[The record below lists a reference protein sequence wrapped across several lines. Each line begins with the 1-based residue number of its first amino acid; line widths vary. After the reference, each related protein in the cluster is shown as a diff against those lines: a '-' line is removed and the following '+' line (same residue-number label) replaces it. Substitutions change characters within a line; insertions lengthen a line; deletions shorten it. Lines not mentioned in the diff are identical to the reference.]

1 METAI
6 THWPAPAKI
15 NLFLHVTGR
24 REDGYHELQTAF
36 QFITLADSLSVEI
49 TDDASISRRKATPG
63 VPEED
68 DLIIRAAK
76 TLQDLTG
83 CKSGCVLALDKKIPM
98 GAGLG
103 GGSSDA
109 ATTLLALNYLWNT
122 GLTKT
127 ELADIGNQLGA
138 DIPVF
143 IHGRAAWAEGT
154 GDQLTAMDLPET
166 DFLLVVPPIHVE
178 TAKIFKHQR
187 LTRDTPAKRIRGFHS
202 DWCPDALSGE
212 FHNDLEAVVREEYP
226 LVNEVIERLQAW
238 GQPRMT
244 GSGSGVFMQLDDRAV
259 ADQVRQTMPDDWNS
273 YVVRGFNQ
281 HPMSDL

>member
-1 METAI
+1 MDAPI

-24 REDGYHELQTAF
+24 REDGYHELQTVF
-36 QFITLADSLSVEI
+36 QFISLADSLSVEI
-49 TDDASISRRKATPG
+49 TRDASIRRRKSTPG
-63 VPEED
+63 VAEKD

-76 TLQDLTG
+76 ALQQATECKQG
-83 CKSGCVLALDKKIPM
+83 CILALEKEIPM

-109 ATTLLALNYLWNT
+109 ATTLLALNHLWHT
-122 GLTKT
+122 GLTRDA
-127 ELADIGNQLGA
+127 LADIGNQLGA

-154 GDQLTAMDLPET
+154 GDELTAIDPAET

-187 LTRDTPAKRIRGFHS
+187 LTRDTPAKKIRGFPPSGHS
-202 DWCPDALSGE
+202 E
-212 FHNDLEAVVREEYP
+212 TFRNDLEAVARMEYP
-226 LVNEVIERLQAW
+226 VVDDVIQFLRRW
-238 GQPRMT
+238 GEPRMT
-244 GSGSGVFMQLDDRAV
+244 GSGSGVFMAFADMDV
-259 ADQVRQTMPDDWNS
+259 AEKARRSMPEDWKS
-273 YVVRGFNQ
+273 YLVRGFNK
-281 HPMSDL
+281 HPLADL